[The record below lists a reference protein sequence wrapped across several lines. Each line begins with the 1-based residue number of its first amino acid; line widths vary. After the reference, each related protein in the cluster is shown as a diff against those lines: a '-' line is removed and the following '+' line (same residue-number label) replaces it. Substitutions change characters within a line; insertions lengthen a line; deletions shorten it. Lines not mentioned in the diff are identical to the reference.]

1 MSFTQPQ
8 QFDEL
13 TRKAVRPLI
22 LLPPYASLD
31 ALSSALALGLFF
43 EKAGKEPVLAGETL
57 LEDLKALEFLA
68 FPHDLRASI
77 TGARD
82 FVLVFNTERNPIS
95 DIRTERS
102 PEEVRVYLT
111 PEHGSIDPRD
121 FSFMPAQF
129 IFDLAIVV
137 GSPDKEHL
145 GKIYEN
151 NPDIFFEMPII
162 NIDNH
167 ADNEL
172 FGQLNCVDVRAS
184 SAAEILGDIFLSME
198 KGGIPE
204 GISEHLLTGIIT
216 ATDSFQKKSTTP
228 KSLQLASLLMQAGAD
243 QQKIIRSLY
252 KTQPLYLLKLW
263 GKAMAQ
269 VKWNEKLELVWSLV
283 TIEDIVHARAKI
295 DDLPEVLEKIKANYA
310 SAKLFAILA
319 PETHSSVRVLLKAQS
334 REVLQLMATRLP
346 EAELLGETLLL
357 RLSAESLEQAEE
369 ILFEKLEKALL

>member
-1 MSFTQPQ
+1 MSLTQPQ

-13 TRKAVRPLI
+13 TRKATRPLI
-22 LLPPYASLD
+22 ILPPYAHAD
-31 ALSSALALGLFF
+31 ALASALALALSF
-43 EKAGKEPVLAGETL
+43 EKNGQEAVIAGDTL
-57 LEDLKALEFLA
+57 KEDLQPLHFLQQSK
-68 FPHDLRASI
+68 DLRNSI

-82 FVLVFNTERNPIS
+82 FVLVFNTARNAIS

-102 PEEVRVYLT
+102 PEELRVYLT

-129 IFDLAIVV
+129 IFDLAIVI
-137 GSPDKEHL
+137 GAPDKEHL

-172 FGQLNCVDVRAS
+172 FGQLNCVDVKAS
-184 SAAEILGDIFLSME
+184 SIAEILSDLFLSRE
-198 KGGIPE
+198 KGAVPAGIE
-204 GISEHLLTGIIT
+204 EHLLTGIIT

-252 KTQPLYLLKLW
+252 KTQPLHLLKLW

-283 TIEDIVHARAKI
+283 TIEDVVHARARI
-295 DDLPEVLEKIKANYA
+295 DDLPEVLEKIKLNYA
-310 SAKLFAILA
+310 TAKLFVILT
-319 PETHSSVRVLLKAQS
+319 PETQSVVRILLKTPTRESLQS
-334 REVLQLMATRLP
+334 LQRQLP
-346 EAELLGETLLL
+346 ESEILGETLLL